1 MEGLLCC
8 GPMEVDLSPLGQV
21 VRQLRLS
28 RGLTLKQLAEQA
40 ELSQRFL
47 LDLEHGKGNISIARL
62 LAVSRALGVELATL
76 VSPLDAR
83 EASARA
89 GGGPVVAL
97 IGLRGA
103 GKSTIGARAAE
114 KLGVP
119 FVELDHEVE
128 SAAGLSLPELF
139 EIHGEAYFRRLERE
153 VLVRRLAEAR
163 AGSGMVLAT
172 GGGLVT
178 DPESWRLLAER
189 ALTVWL
195 RAEPA
200 AHYQRV
206 IDQGD
211 LRPMANRPA
220 AMAELKAL
228 LTARSP
234 LYARARLTVDT
245 SALGI
250 EGAVARVVEAAAA
263 R

>member
-1 MEGLLCC
+1 ME
-8 GPMEVDLSPLGQV
+8 DLSPLGQG

-40 ELSQRFL
+40 GLSQRFL

-62 LAVSRALGVELATL
+62 LAVSRALGVELAAL
-76 VSPLDAR
+76 VAPLDAR
-83 EASARA
+83 EAEARA
-89 GGGPVVAL
+89 AGRPVVAL

-128 SAAGLSLPELF
+128 GAAGLSLPELF

-163 AGSGMVLAT
+163 AGAGMVLAT

-178 DPESWRLLAER
+178 DPESWRLLFER

-195 RAEPA
+195 RAEPE

-234 LYARARLTVDT
+234 LYARARVTVDT

-250 EGAVARVVEAAAA
+250 DGAVARVVEAAEA